1 MAFASNETLGSLLV
15 PLRGLTCRRCRI
27 PFMVRTTELRSF
39 RRRILRFTTPGRP
52 SAAAACYVALWRLPR
67 PDFHRLVIR
76 TFQGA
81 PFGCYAA
88 ASDTGD
94 QRRCVLRQCI
104 DTPRWGSH
112 SATMRSQ
119 RGGNLPLAASR
130 TDYDLG
136 GGLSEFQPSAVRFHD
151 PSACFFRITN
161 HLPLS
166 LIGVV
171 WPGTVAVRA

>member
-1 MAFASNETLGSLLV
+1 MNWLTGSIVLQNEDAWALRVGGIILDHHGGVQSVDDIDHVYAVACEFLV
-15 PLRGLTCRRCRI
+15 AVKRYPH
-27 PFMVRTTELRSF
+27 F
-39 RRRILRFTTPGRP
+39 
-52 SAAAACYVALWRLPR
+52 AACRERAYLGQRLAQ
-67 PDFHRLVIR
+67 IR
-76 TFQGA
+76 
-81 PFGCYAA
+81 
-88 ASDTGD
+88 D
-94 QRRCVLRQCI
+94 
-104 DTPRWGSH
+104 
-112 SATMRSQ
+112 
-119 RGGNLPLAASR
+119 PLR